1 MLGNIGQLGLQ
12 EDTSS
17 GGKWK
22 RTVGGLEEPRRS
34 LTVRDAETRPWV
46 GRAICTM
53 VRLNWNLIAPQC
65 KCLWEIYV
73 VVTSAV
79 LDFKDTEARV

>member
-1 MLGNIGQLGLQ
+1 MA
-12 EDTSS
+12 EDC
-17 GGKWK
+17 G
-22 RTVGGLEEPRRS
+22 RLEVPRGS
-34 LTVRDAETRPWV
+34 LTVRDMEKRPWV

-65 KCLWEIYV
+65 KCPWEIYV

-79 LDFKDTEARV
+79 LDFRDAEARV